1 MSARTLTFAAVA
13 MAAVLALVI
22 LFPMAGQLVG
32 DWSRRDVE
40 LRSALVFN
48 TMRDTLAA
56 RLSDN
61 TIDRISLLFD
71 SVAQD
76 ERVLAIGFCDDK
88 GALLHP
94 TELMPSSLVCAKMSR
109 GEAESFSTLA
119 ADGRQLLIGTFPIST
134 QAAKGHFVIVHDL
147 AFAERRGATVRSLA
161 VAVIAISVF
170 VIGGLA
176 AAASF
181 LMMRRW
187 TERWRHALLS
197 ASPNDYPRARFPLD
211 REIQQLLQQ
220 LDSAREALDHEN
232 TRWDMETLRRA
243 ASAELPGLQAIV
255 VANREPYIHNHGPAG
270 IELQTPAS
278 GVVAA
283 LEPVMR
289 ACGGTWIAHGSG
301 SADRETVDRHDR
313 VAVPPADPH
322 YKLRRVWL
330 SDDEQDGYYYGLSNE
345 GLWPLCHMAF
355 NRPVFRREDWVQYE
369 AINRRFADAV
379 VEEAT
384 TDEPVVLVQD
394 YHFALVPRLLRERL
408 PDATIVTFWHIP
420 WPSADAFGICPWKAE
435 ILDGLLGSSILG
447 FHTQSHCN
455 NFIESIDRFVESRI
469 DRERATVS
477 LAGHET
483 LIRPYPISIEWPPAG
498 LSGQK
503 SIASC
508 RENVRRRLKLPSE
521 TRLVIG
527 VERFDYTKGILDRM
541 RGVDAFL
548 DSHPQ
553 WRGRFLLVQIAAP
566 TRSKLPSYAA
576 LQSEAERLAQEI
588 NAKHACNGVQ
598 PINLIARHHEPHE
611 VFEYFRAADACVIS
625 SLHDGMNLV
634 AKEFVAARDDECGVL
649 LLSHFAGASRE
660 LPEALLINPYD
671 PQDFSDAFAK
681 ALAMPASEQRERMK
695 LMRAI
700 VRSRNV
706 YRWAGQML
714 LDASLLRKRRKIED
728 LAKPFSQWS
737 PQAVGEPNRP
747 LVGFASARRAS
758 IHGL

>member
-1 MSARTLTFAAVA
+1 MTPRMLTFAGVAVVA
-13 MAAVLALVI
+13 MLAMAI
-22 LFPMAGQLVG
+22 LYPMSGQLVG

-48 TMRDTLAA
+48 SLRDTLAA

-61 TIDRISLLFD
+61 STDLISPLFD

-76 ERVLAIGFCDDK
+76 ERVLGAGFCNDR
-88 GALLHP
+88 GEMLHA
-94 TELMPSSLVCAKMSR
+94 TALMPSSLACEKLTR
-109 GEAESFSTLA
+109 GDAESFSTLI
-119 ADGRQLLIGTFPIST
+119 ADGRQLLIGTFPMST
-134 QAAKGHFVIVHDL
+134 QSAKGHFVIVHDL
-147 AFAERRGATVRSLA
+147 AFAQQRGDKVQSLA
-161 VAVIAISVF
+161 LVALATSVLL
-170 VIGGLA
+170 IGGLA
-176 AAASF
+176 AAAAL

-187 TERWRHALLS
+187 TDRWRNALMS
-197 ASPNDYPRARFPLD
+197 TSSTEYPRARFPLD
-211 REIQQLLQQ
+211 REIQQILQQ

-243 ASAELPGLQAIV
+243 VSAELPGLQAIV
-255 VANREPYIHNHGPAG
+255 VANREPYIHNHGASG

-301 SADRETVDRHDR
+301 SADRDTVDGADR

-322 YKLRRVWL
+322 YTLRRVWIT
-330 SDDEQDGYYYGLSNE
+330 DEEQDGYYYGLSNE

-355 NRPVFRREDWVQYE
+355 NRPIFRREDWAQYK
-369 AINRRFADAV
+369 AINQRFADAV
-379 VEEAT
+379 VEEANS
-384 TDEPVVLVQD
+384 DEPVVLVQD
-394 YHFALVPRLLRERL
+394 YHFALVPRMLREKL
-408 PDATIVTFWHIP
+408 PDATIITFWHIP
-420 WPSADAFGICPWKAE
+420 WPSADAFGICPWKEE

-477 LAGHET
+477 LGGHET

-498 LSGQK
+498 LAGQK
-503 SIASC
+503 SISAC
-508 RENVRRRLKLPSE
+508 RENVRRRLGLPSD
-521 TRLVIG
+521 TRMAIG
-527 VERFDYTKGILDRM
+527 VERFDYTKGILDRI

-548 DSHPQ
+548 DNHPEWQ
-553 WRGRFLLVQIAAP
+553 GRFVLVQIAAP

-576 LQSEAERLAQEI
+576 LQTEAERLANEV
-588 NAKHACNGVQ
+588 NSKHAVNGVE
-598 PINLIARHHEPHE
+598 PIKLIARHHEPYE

-634 AKEFVAARDDECGVL
+634 SKEFVAARDDECGVL
-649 LLSHFAGASRE
+649 LLSQFAGASRE

-671 PQDFSDAFAK
+671 PRDFSDAFAR
-681 ALAMPASEQRERMK
+681 ALAMPIGEQRERMK

-714 LDASLLRKRRKIED
+714 LDASLLRKRLKIET
-728 LAKPFSQWS
+728 LGQPMPNWLPRAIGQK
-737 PQAVGEPNRP
+737 NRP
-747 LVGFASARRAS
+747 LADVMTERTVS
-758 IHGL
+758 IHGH